1 MPAPRTVG
9 ELLDVLIAGERA
21 SQEFHLRLQRMFAHH
36 PTAAE
41 VFWAMAADEAMH
53 IWMLEQARASL
64 SPERTSVPPP
74 EEVIWKV
81 SELQALS
88 PEGFL
93 ERIQT
98 LEDAYQALHE
108 LEACEFGAVL
118 DFVLS
123 EFFPSE
129 YQRKFLYSQLKE
141 HLERLE
147 RLGPPEWRQAIL
159 ANKKEV

>member
-1 MPAPRTVG
+1 MPVLGTIG
-9 ELLDVLIAGERA
+9 ELLDILIAGEKA
-21 SQEFHLRLQRMFAHH
+21 SQEFHLRLHKMFAHH

-64 SPERTSVPPP
+64 SPEQMAASPPA
-74 EEVIWKV
+74 EVVWKV
-81 SELQALS
+81 SGLQAIS
-88 PEGFL
+88 PEKIL
-93 ERIQT
+93 ERIQN

-108 LEACEFGAVL
+108 LEAYEFGAVL

-129 YQRKFLYSQLKE
+129 YQRKFLYSQLRE
-141 HLERLE
+141 HVGRLE
-147 RLGPPEWRQAIL
+147 KLGPPEWRQAIL
-159 ANKKEV
+159 VNKEV